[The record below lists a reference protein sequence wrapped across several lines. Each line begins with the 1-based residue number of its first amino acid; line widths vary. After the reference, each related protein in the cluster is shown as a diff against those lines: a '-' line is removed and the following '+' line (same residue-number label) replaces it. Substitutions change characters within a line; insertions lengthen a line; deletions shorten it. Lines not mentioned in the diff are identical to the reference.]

1 MQTLKYH
8 TDYLWKLIELN
19 NNKLVS
25 SSYDGDIIFYK
36 KANNKYIK
44 DYQIKTNGSNSCLI
58 QIKENEIFFQKM
70 MMNCQYVSLI

>member
-36 KANNKYIK
+36 K
-44 DYQIKTNGSNSCLI
+44 LI
-58 QIKENEIFFQKM
+58 INI
-70 MMNCQYVSLI
+70 